1 MNAARKPARKAA
13 SKPRRVA
20 TGQDSGLPVGR
31 VAASA
36 GQGGEQRALPA
47 AGDTAPA
54 TRTSTAN
61 LGTVL
66 TLPEAAQRLGWSL
79 KTAYRRVRAG
89 DLDGAHK
96 LPAANGEQWVVPV
109 ATVER
114 LASVQAA
121 QRASANPD
129 AVRVAELLQQVAALE
144 AQLATER
151 AVGQERVRTIEQL
164 TSTVRA
170 LTAASESLAAS
181 AEQQRQVLAA
191 VQALAA
197 RPRWWQRRPDSGA

>member
-1 MNAARKPARKAA
+1 MSKTGKPTRKAA
-13 SKPRRVA
+13 SKPRRVP
-20 TGQDSGLPVGR
+20 TRQDSGLPVAT
-31 VAASA
+31 VAASS

-47 AGDTAPA
+47 AGNTTPA

-79 KTAYRRVRAG
+79 KTAYRRVRTG

-114 LASVQAA
+114 LASAQAA

-129 AVRVAELLQQVAALE
+129 AVRVAELQQRVAELQAE
-144 AQLATER
+144 LATER

-164 TSTVRA
+164 TSSVRA

-181 AEQQRQVLAA
+181 SEHQRQVLAA
-191 VQALAA
+191 VQALAL
-197 RPRWWQRRPDSGA
+197 RPRWWQRKPDSSA

>member
-1 MNAARKPARKAA
+1 MA
-13 SKPRRVA
+13 S
-20 TGQDSGLPVGR
+20 DLPVGR
-31 VAASA
+31 VGASG
-36 GQGGEQRALPA
+36 GQGDEQRALPA

-54 TRTSTAN
+54 ARTSTAN

-66 TLPEAAQRLGWSL
+66 SLPEVAARLGWSV

-89 DLDGAHK
+89 ELEGAHK
-96 LPAANGEQWVVPV
+96 LPSTNGEQWLVPV

-114 LASVQAA
+114 LASEQAA

-129 AVRVAELLQQVAALE
+129 AVRVAELLQRVAELE

-151 AVGQERVRTIEQL
+151 AVGQERARTIEQL
-164 TSTVRA
+164 AGTVRA

-191 VQALAA
+191 VQALAV